1 MGLPE
6 PGALP
11 SMNILALKLKRIGD
25 LVLTTPALAVLKE
38 MFPRARLTLCLMENC
53 EGLLPAMPYVDEPL
67 VFRARRLNARLLSR
81 LATGRFDVCLDFTG
95 NDRSAFFT
103 LLSRAPRRIT
113 FGWVKRSRHRSLPF
127 NEFVDSSVRENHT
140 VDHHLDLLRPLGIER
155 REAPIRLDLPPGAG
169 DTADA
174 LLAQAG
180 IRGPFAVVHPG
191 TARAEKYW
199 VPSRWAAVIDH
210 CQGALGLPCV
220 ITGSLDGFEQA
231 HMRAIRAE
239 MRTPWRD
246 FSGKL
251 DLLGLAAIIR
261 RAALLLSMDSA
272 PVHLGAA
279 FGTPQI
285 ALFGETNPF
294 AWRPRHGRAI
304 VLYAGKQGPV
314 TQFEPRE
321 RPQPLTDLSTE
332 TVLRAIASLSA
343 ASLPIH
349 S

>member
-1 MGLPE
+1 
-6 PGALP
+6 
-11 SMNILALKLKRIGD
+11 MNILALKLKRIGD

-38 MFPRARLTLCLMENC
+38 AFPDARLTLCLMEGC
-53 EGLLPAMPYVDEPL
+53 AGLLPAMPYVDEAL
-67 VFRARRLNARLLSR
+67 VFRAGRLNARLLAR

-95 NDRSAFFT
+95 NDRSAFFS

-113 FGWVKRSRHRSLPF
+113 FGWVKRAHFRPLAF

-155 REAPIRLDLPPGAG
+155 PQPPLAPIRLDLPPHAGAA
-169 DTADA
+169 ADA

-180 IRGPFAVVHPG
+180 IAGPFAVIHPG

-199 VPSRWAAVIDH
+199 VPARWAAVIDH
-210 CQGALGLPCV
+210 CQGTLGLPCV
-220 ITGSLDGFEQA
+220 VTGSLAGFEQE
-231 HMRAIRAE
+231 HLRAIRAE

-261 RAALLLSMDSA
+261 RAGLLLSMDSA

-285 ALFGETNPF
+285 SLFGETNPF
-294 AWRPRHGRAI
+294 AWRPRHDRAI
-304 VLYAGKQGPV
+304 VLYAGMPGPV
-314 TQFEPRE
+314 THFEPRE
-321 RPQPLTDLSTE
+321 KPRPLSDLSTE
-332 TVLRAIASLSA
+332 TVLGAINTLY
-343 ASLPIH
+343 ASLPTAA
-349 S
+349 SPNS

>member
-1 MGLPE
+1 
-6 PGALP
+6 
-11 SMNILALKLKRIGD
+11 MNILALKLKRIGD

-38 MFPRARLTLCLMENC
+38 MFPKAHLTLCLMENC
-53 EGLLPAMPYVDEPL
+53 EGLLPAMPYVDEAL
-67 VFRARRLNARLLSR
+67 VFRAGSLNAKLLTR

-95 NDRSAFFT
+95 NDRSAFFS

-113 FGWVKRSRHRSLPF
+113 FGWVKRARFRPLVF

-140 VDHHLDLLRPLGIER
+140 VDHHLDLLRPLGIDLC
-155 REAPIRLDLPPGAG
+155 EAPIRLDLPPEAGA
-169 DTADA
+169 TADA

-180 IRGPFAVVHPG
+180 INGPFAVIHPG

-220 ITGSLDGFEQA
+220 VTGSPAPVEQE
-231 HMRAIRAE
+231 HLRAIRAGL
-239 MRTPWRD
+239 RTPWHD

-294 AWRPRHGRAI
+294 AWRPRHGRSV
-304 VLYAGKQGPV
+304 VLYAGKPGPV

-321 RPQPLTDLSTE
+321 KPRPLSDLSTE
-332 TVLRAIASLSA
+332 TVISAINSLSA
-343 ASLPIH
+343 ASIPIH
-349 S
+349 E